1 VFVEIRSDNPSVR
14 IDRVVGGQYVPVC
27 LTPCRR
33 WLPRSEVYV
42 INGEGVRS
50 TGQFMLPDDRQQVT
64 LEVHAGS
71 SSQLSWGVVL
81 VCGGLGVGYLGLF
94 LIDAGALENTGDGF
108 SGNGSSGNGK
118 IAAGSALL
126 LGGLVAAGIGF
137 FVAVTSHT
145 TVVSSTGNSFS
156 WAPETP
162 TRPRKRSRIAITPR
176 GLEF

>member
-14 IDRVVGGQYVPVC
+14 IDRVVGGQYAPVC
-27 LTPCRR
+27 LAPCRR

-71 SSQLSWGVVL
+71 SSQLTWGVVL
-81 VCGGLGVGYLGLF
+81 VCGGLAAGYLGLA
-94 LIDAGALENTGDGF
+94 LIDAGVLDNTASSF
-108 SGNGSSGNGK
+108 NGSNSSGNGT
-118 IAAGSALL
+118 IAVGSALL
-126 LGGLVAAGIGF
+126 LSGLVAAGIGF

-156 WAPETP
+156 WAPEAP
-162 TRPRKRSRIAITPR
+162 AHAGKRPRIAITPR